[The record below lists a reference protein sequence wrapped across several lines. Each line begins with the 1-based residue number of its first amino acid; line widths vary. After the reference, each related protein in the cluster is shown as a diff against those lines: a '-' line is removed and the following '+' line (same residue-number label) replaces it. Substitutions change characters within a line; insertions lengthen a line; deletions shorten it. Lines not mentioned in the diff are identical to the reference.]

1 MTGFRGPDKLQRKAA
16 SVFIQRHKMSASDDF
31 ERDQEEHSGGTSLD
45 GRLDEV
51 RSSLTVPVDSMVQF
65 QVADEDE
72 LHQKDAAS
80 VPTTSEDEDEPEN
93 EFPKPAPAA
102 TAGRAWASSDQTPP
116 RGAVDGR
123 TEEQLAFQ
131 RAIVATSP
139 EGSGDKAPAADEVPP
154 PPRKRTPKEARLLAQ
169 DEARKRLKAWTDHWK
184 SLTSSERKALQ
195 DSILGEAQPQQ
206 TPEQEELCSSD
217 EQFLPSP
224 TEGDDEEDEEKPP
237 RVCRHCN
244 ATQHG
249 EESDARDHEAKCCAT
264 LPINATLLMPFFKV
278 LAREMLMQLS
288 QLLEVEMV
296 VEEEEVVEV
305 GAEDIQTEPCSPAI
319 VATAP
324 EGSEDNPIVLD

>member
-1 MTGFRGPDKLQRKAA
+1 
-16 SVFIQRHKMSASDDF
+16 
-31 ERDQEEHSGGTSLD
+31 
-45 GRLDEV
+45 
-51 RSSLTVPVDSMVQF
+51 
-65 QVADEDE
+65 
-72 LHQKDAAS
+72 
-80 VPTTSEDEDEPEN
+80 
-93 EFPKPAPAA
+93 
-102 TAGRAWASSDQTPP
+102 
-116 RGAVDGR
+116 
-123 TEEQLAFQ
+123 
-131 RAIVATSP
+131 
-139 EGSGDKAPAADEVPP
+139 
-154 PPRKRTPKEARLLAQ
+154 
-169 DEARKRLKAWTDHWK
+169 
-184 SLTSSERKALQ
+184 LQ

>member
-1 MTGFRGPDKLQRKAA
+1 MHLSYSCMRPAEIKEDLIVRNELSSGSSKSSMFSRTNSDKSPGDADGGGPETLERQDSEL
-16 SVFIQRHKMSASDDF
+16 SVLSFCSDDF
-31 ERDQEEHSGGTSLD
+31 IHKDACERDQEEQSGGTSIIDTLD

-51 RSSLTVPVDSMVQF
+51 RSSLTVPVDSMVQS
-65 QVADEDE
+65 QVADEHE

-80 VPTTSEDEDEPEN
+80 VPTTSTWSN
-93 EFPKPAPAA
+93 
-102 TAGRAWASSDQTPP
+102 
-116 RGAVDGR
+116 
-123 TEEQLAFQ
+123 
-131 RAIVATSP
+131 
-139 EGSGDKAPAADEVPP
+139 SGVQGGGIKRPSIWRS
-154 PPRKRTPKEARLLAQ
+154 RKRTEPESDTRQ
-169 DEARKRLKAWTDHWK
+169 DEARKRLKARKDHWK

-224 TEGDDEEDEEKPP
+224 MEGDDEEDEEDQEYKEEPP

-249 EESDARDHEAKCCAT
+249 EESDARDHEAKCCA
-264 LPINATLLMPFFKV
+264 
-278 LAREMLMQLS
+278 MQLS
-288 QLLEVEMV
+288 QLVEVEMV
-296 VEEEEVVEV
+296 VVEEEVVEV

-324 EGSEDNPIVLD
+324 EGSEDNPMVLD

>member
-1 MTGFRGPDKLQRKAA
+1 MAPLKRRQRPTAKAA
-16 SVFIQRHKMSASDDF
+16 EAA
-31 ERDQEEHSGGTSLD
+31 ETL
-45 GRLDEV
+45 
-51 RSSLTVPVDSMVQF
+51 
-65 QVADEDE
+65 
-72 LHQKDAAS
+72 AAS
-80 VPTTSEDEDEPEN
+80 QKK
-93 EFPKPAPAA
+93 PKPAP
-102 TAGRAWASSDQTPP
+102 T
-116 RGAVDGR
+116 VDGR
-123 TEEQLAFQ
+123 TEEGLAVQ
-131 RAIVATSP
+131 RAVLATSP

-169 DEARKRLKAWTDHWK
+169 DEARKRRKAWTDHWK

-195 DSILGEAQPQQ
+195 DSVLGEAQPQQ

-224 TEGDDEEDEEKPP
+224 MEGDDEEDEEDQEYKEEPP